1 MSFPGKGNLSK
12 LGGMAGA
19 GNKGDFGARGE
30 ERDWGG
36 EVFGAGLVVLRG
48 ECQGPNSSSLQHML
62 GMPAKSQPFNTIPI
76 NLFTDDQRPE

>member
-62 GMPAKSQPFNTIPI
+62 GMPAKISRYRGCQHTGQYPY
-76 NLFTDDQRPE
+76 